1 MKEVAIAGLVL
12 VLGGCV
18 DLHTKSCSIQKAK
31 GPYLSTEF
39 CHHILEYTTETPVDE
54 AIRR

>member
-1 MKEVAIAGLVL
+1 MKEVVIAGLVL

-18 DLHTKSCSIQKAK
+18 DLHTKSCSIQRTKTPYAK
-31 GPYLSTEF
+31 TEF